1 MGKTH
6 RREKTFNEDFFY
18 GSGRPRSSRKKKKGE
33 KRFNETPSDNEH
45 VEDDG
50 YDSFEKFGKNR

>member
-1 MGKTH
+1 
-6 RREKTFNEDFFY
+6 KTFNEDFFY

-33 KRFNETPSDNEH
+33 KRFNETPPDNEY